1 MVLASWCILQHFVLI
16 SLDPKFWF
24 HHPII
29 PGRLWKWWS
38 TTGWLAPQRC
48 QDSTKTARRQHKIKH
63 DILSQV
69 SQATESAVINRI
81 KASSQMSFWTSGF
94 ILYFEQTSNFSRKQL
109 EKMPCFIF
117 QKSRSKQSRAENQSK
132 LHTEND
138 NIVWRGSSLR
148 ISFDYTTSS
157 NITNHHKSSQETL
170 LKKSTLIDLT

>member
-1 MVLASWCILQHFVLI
+1 MVLATFCF
-16 SLDPKFWF
+16 DPKFWF
-24 HHPII
+24 RHPRSLMKVVIDHRMTCTSEV
-29 PGRLWKWWS
+29 PRH
-38 TTGWLAPQRC
+38 A
-48 QDSTKTARRQHKIKH
+48 KTARRQHKIKH
-63 DILSQV
+63 DILSQ
-69 SQATESAVINRI
+69 ATKSAVINRI

-148 ISFDYTTSS
+148 ISFGYTTSS
-157 NITNHHKSSQETL
+157 NITNHHKKPSSKRL
-170 LKKSTLIDLT
+170 LWSTWHSCSVT